1 MAARPSSA
9 ERSPLSAQVVADSS
23 LFGVASIS
31 CLGVVSDLEVGN
43 AFVQQYYHILQ
54 QSPELVYR
62 FYQESSKL
70 GRVDAH
76 GAMSLVT
83 TTNAINEKILSM
95 GVVRAEMK
103 TVDAQESLGGGVLVL
118 VTGYLTGED
127 SVKRDFTQSFFLAP
141 QDKGYYVLNDI
152 LRFVEEADQQQEH
165 EGLAN
170 GTTEPHVLEHDLP
183 PEQEQHAPDQPI
195 SLAVGD
201 EEMNGGE
208 VDNPEDNGE
217 IVEEE
222 DPSCEVIDEVP
233 NTSQAVVV
241 ESNVVTAQ
249 EEAPKK
255 SYAAILKAMKDK
267 ASAPVTVYAPSRPA
281 SIKTEPPA
289 VPVPSATQA
298 TDMPTSSSAAE
309 SSNVPETDADGYS
322 IYVKNL
328 PLDATPAQLE
338 EEFKKHGPI
347 KPDGIQV
354 RSNKLQGY
362 CFGFVEFEVVTA
374 VQSAIEVTTT
384 TIDSCSSLMVSTV
397 LDLAVLGGVVVPPIA
412 QGATSYDATLLYTS
426 PLLDEVATSCT
437 LYSSSTRGQPKQWMR
452 GAKSHSFI
460 QKRGCR

>member
-1 MAARPSSA
+1 MAAHPSSA
-9 ERSPLSAQVVADSS
+9 ERSPLSAQV
-23 LFGVASIS
+23 
-31 CLGVVSDLEVGN
+31 VGN

-70 GRVDAH
+70 GRPDAH
-76 GAMSLVT
+76 GAISLVT
-83 TTNAINEKILSM
+83 TTNAINQKILSM

-127 SVKRDFTQSFFLAP
+127 SIKRDFTQSFFLAP
-141 QDKGYYVLNDI
+141 QDKGFYVLNDI
-152 LRFVEEADQQQEH
+152 LRFVEEADHQQGHQ
-165 EGLAN
+165 GLAN
-170 GTTEPHVLEHDLP
+170 GTTEPHVVEHDLP
-183 PEQEQHAPDQPI
+183 PEQEQHAPDQTI
-195 SLAVGD
+195 SLPVGD

-222 DPSCEVIDEVP
+222 DPSCEVIDEAP

-241 ESNVVTAQ
+241 ESNVITAQ
-249 EEAPKK
+249 EEVPKK

-289 VPVPSATQA
+289 APVPPATQA

-347 KPDGIQV
+347 KPDGVQV

-362 CFGFVEFEVVTA
+362 CFGFVEFEVASA
-374 VQSAIEVTTT
+374 VQSAIEASPVT
-384 TIDSCSSLMVSTV
+384 I
-397 LDLAVLGGVVVPPIA
+397 GGRQVYVEEKR
-412 QGATSYDATLLYTS
+412 ATSSRVSNRGRFPPGRGGGFRNDWRGRGSYGGRG
-426 PLLDEVATSCT
+426 
-437 LYSSSTRGQPKQWMR
+437 YSRGDFNTRPEFGVRGSGR
-452 GAKSHSFI
+452 GASSN
-460 QKRGCR
+460 RGSDVGYHRG